1 MMPVENSPMPAAPA
15 AEPTRMARPRRV
27 EVIVLGNDE
36 FLIEIGPLLG
46 ENFRTR
52 PVDSPA
58 SVAAAL
64 AEKAEGGDAPPTL
77 IMLDASAVP
86 DARGA
91 VAQLEAAHPHLPV
104 VVIAESRDESYWGPA
119 MARGAVIDVV
129 ARYDLGNEKFR
140 DALARAETRSRNV
153 PEAPPP
159 GGEVTPPAKS
169 NNTLIIAA
177 AVAVALGVG
186 GYFALHKSSGPET
199 NTGPVVQTADS
210 AQKAGAAKPMSTLEL
225 LSAARIAFRDQKLL
239 PRSDGEPHGDSALEL
254 YAQVLAQEPKND
266 EAIDGLQRLFS
277 VVKSRVQSDLAA
289 NRIDDAQKVLTS
301 YKSTGVNADGV
312 RDLDASITAARPKYY
327 AAKVQE
333 ALAANDFTA
342 ADQYIS
348 ALAPFDRAK
357 AADLSRTLDA
367 RRSEMQTTQQLS
379 ALSSQVKAAIDSGNL
394 IDPANDNA
402 RTRLNAMRQISRSH
416 PLTMGAQKD
425 LQSAMLARA
434 QEQGAKDQFDAAGKW
449 IAAAAEV
456 ASTPEVADAK
466 RQLQS
471 QIDASQRAVAAA
483 AAAKK
488 AAEQQAQQQTAV
500 AASSAQP
507 AAASAAA
514 ASSAAPAQQTF
525 IAARPTT
532 PIKLTYPS
540 SAADKTG
547 YVIVDFLLQPD
558 GRPTQPTV
566 VESNPPKV
574 FDQAAID
581 AVMSGKFDTSKL
593 TDKQAKH
600 ARVRL
605 SFKPN

>member
-46 ENFRTR
+46 DGFRTR
-52 PVDSPA
+52 PVDAPA

-77 IMLDASAVP
+77 IMLDASALS

-91 VAQLEAAHPHLPV
+91 VAQLEAAHPNLPV

-119 MARGAVIDVV
+119 MARGAIIDVV
-129 ARYDLGNEKFR
+129 ARYDLGSDKFR
-140 DALARAETRSRNV
+140 DALSRAETRARNV
-153 PEAPPP
+153 PKAPPP
-159 GGEVTPPAKS
+159 GGQVTPSAKS
-169 NNTLIIAA
+169 NNTMIIAA

-186 GYFALHKSSGPET
+186 GYFALHKSSGPAT
-199 NTGPVVQTADS
+199 STGPVAQTADT

-239 PRSDGEPHGDSALEL
+239 PRTDGEARGDSALEL
-254 YAQVLAQEPKND
+254 YSQVLAQEPKND

-277 VVKSRVQSDLAA
+277 VIKSRVQSDLAS
-289 NRIDDAQKVLTS
+289 NKIDDAQKVLGS

-312 RDLDASITAARPKYY
+312 RDLDASITAARPKFY

-333 ALAANDFTA
+333 AMAANDFTA

-357 AADLSRTLDA
+357 AADLSRSLDA
-367 RRSEMQTTQQLS
+367 RRTEMQTTQQLS

-394 IDPANDNA
+394 IDPPNDNA

-416 PLTMGAQKD
+416 SLTMGAQKD
-425 LQSAMLARA
+425 LQAAMIARA

-456 ASTPEVADAK
+456 APTPEVAEAK
-466 RQLQS
+466 KQLQS

-488 AAEQQAQQQTAV
+488 AAEQQAQQAAV
-500 AASSAQP
+500 AASAQP
-507 AAASAAA
+507 ASSSGAAA
-514 ASSAAPAQQTF
+514 ASAAPAQQGF

-540 SAADKTG
+540 SAGDKSG
-547 YVIVDFLLQPD
+547 YVIVDFMLQLD

-566 VESNPPKV
+566 VESNPSKV

-593 TDKQAKH
+593 TDKQPKH

>member
-1 MMPVENSPMPAAPA
+1 MPA

-46 ENFRTR
+46 DGFRTV

-58 SVAAAL
+58 SVAGIL

-91 VAQLEAAHPHLPV
+91 VAQLESAHPNLPV
-104 VVIAESRDESYWGPA
+104 VVIAETRDESHWGA
-119 MARGAVIDVV
+119 AIARGAIIDVV
-129 ARYDLGNEKFR
+129 ARYDLNSDKFR
-140 DALARAETRSRNV
+140 DALSRAETRARNV
-153 PEAPPP
+153 PKSPPP
-159 GGEVTPPAKS
+159 GGSVTAPAKS
-169 NNTLIIAA
+169 NNTMIIAA

-186 GYFALHKSSGPET
+186 GYFVMHKSSGPAT
-199 NTGPVVQTADS
+199 NAGPVAQTADS
-210 AQKAGAAKPMSTLEL
+210 AQNAAAAKPMSTLEL

-239 PRSDGEPHGDSALEL
+239 PRSDGEPRGDSALEL

-277 VVKSRVQSDLAA
+277 VVKSRVQADLTA
-289 NRIDDAQKVLTS
+289 NKLDDAQKMLAS

-312 RDLDASITAARPKYY
+312 RDLDATIAAARPKFY

-357 AADLSRTLDA
+357 AAELTRTLDA
-367 RRSEMQTTQQLS
+367 RRTEMQTTQQLS
-379 ALSSQVKAAIDSGNL
+379 ALSSQVKSAIESGNL

-425 LQSAMLARA
+425 LQSAMIARA
-434 QEQGAKDQFDAAGKW
+434 QEQGAKDQFDAANKW
-449 IAAAAEV
+449 LAAAAEV
-456 ASTPEVADAK
+456 AATPEVAEAK
-466 RQLQS
+466 KQLQS
-471 QIDASQRAVAAA
+471 QIESTQRAAASA

-488 AAEQQAQQQTAV
+488 AAEQQAQQAAMTSSAP
-500 AASSAQP
+500 AAS
-507 AAASAAA
+507 ASAAA
-514 ASSAAPAQQTF
+514 ASAAPAQQSF

-532 PIKLTYPS
+532 PIRLSYPS
-540 SAADKTG
+540 SAGDRSG
-547 YVIVDFLLQPD
+547 FVIVDFVLQLD

-566 VESNPPKV
+566 VESTPPKV

-593 TDKQAKH
+593 TDKQPKH